1 MIRFTSDYCEGAHPT
16 LLTALA
22 DTNLE
27 GNPGYGTD
35 DHCQAAA
42 RMLCRLIGRPD
53 AQVHFLTGGTD
64 VYKRQTL
71 ATDTG
76 TMHQDSGRPSI

>member
-16 LLTALA
+16 LLAALA

-35 DHCQAAA
+35 DH
-42 RMLCRLIGRPD
+42 
-53 AQVHFLTGGTD
+53 
-64 VYKRQTL
+64 
-71 ATDTG
+71 
-76 TMHQDSGRPSI
+76 